1 MQLRKNKVGN
11 TGLEVTRLSLGGAS
25 LGNLAQA
32 ISDQQAQDV
41 LSHAWAA
48 GINYFDTAPHYG
60 RGLSE
65 QRLGQF
71 LSNKPR
77 GDYVIST
84 KVGRVLS
91 PGEPMSEADG
101 FVNPLP
107 NNVRYDYS
115 AKGIRESFESS
126 CERLQTDYIDILYV
140 HDIGVYTHGEAENTR
155 HMHDFLTTGAD
166 ELRRLKAEGKIT
178 AFGLGVNETQVCI
191 DIMKRVPLDVILIAG
206 RLSLLDRSAE
216 VELTGLCREMGTSL
230 VLGGIFNSGILA
242 TGAKAGAT
250 YDYGP
255 APEAVL
261 EVVRKLE
268 VEASEAGLSI
278 AEAALQFAINHP
290 SAMSVLLGTGDVGI
304 LQLNLDAAQKIL
316 AKGAS
321 GLTV

>member
-1 MQLRKNKVGN
+1 MQLLKNKIGN
-11 TGLEVTRLSLGGAS
+11 TGLEVTQLSFGGAS

-32 ISDQQAQDV
+32 ISDQQAQAV
-41 LSHAWAA
+41 LSHAWDAE
-48 GINYFDTAPHYG
+48 INYFDTAPHYG

-71 LSNKPR
+71 LSDKPR
-77 GDYVIST
+77 TDYVIST

-91 PGEPMSEADG
+91 PGKPMSEADG

-115 AKGIRESFESS
+115 AKGIRENFESS

-140 HDIGVYTHGEAENTR
+140 HDIGVYTHGEAENAR

-166 ELRRLKAEGKIT
+166 ELKRLKAEGKIA
-178 AFGLGVNETQVCI
+178 AFGLGVNETQVCV
-191 DIMKRVPLDVILIAG
+191 DIMKQVPLDVILIAG

-216 VELTGLCREMGTSL
+216 MELTGLCREMGTSL

-261 EVVRKLE
+261 EAVRELE

-278 AEAALQFAINHP
+278 AEAALQFAMNHP
-290 SAMSVLLGTGDVGI
+290 SATSVLLGTGDTGI

-316 AKGAS
+316 AKAAD
-321 GLTV
+321 